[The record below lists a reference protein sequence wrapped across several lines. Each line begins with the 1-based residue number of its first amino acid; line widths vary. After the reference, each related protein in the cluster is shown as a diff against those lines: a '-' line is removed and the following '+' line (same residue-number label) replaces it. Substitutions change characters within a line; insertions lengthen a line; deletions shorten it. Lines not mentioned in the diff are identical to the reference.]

1 MSLRMPGLAIAIST
15 PNTRAAAVD
24 TVEFPANRGENRLAG
39 LLRVDAMNT
48 MSETVTD
55 RHGVRTLVCAPGG
68 TMLRTDREALD
79 VIGQALHH
87 EAELVAIPSKRF
99 DDAFFMLSTRVA
111 GEIIQKFVNYRLRLA
126 IVGDLSAHLDAS
138 SALRD
143 FVAESNRGRQVWFV
157 ADLAEVDARLARQQV
172 R

>member
-1 MSLRMPGLAIAIST
+1 MMP
-15 PNTRAAAVD
+15 
-24 TVEFPANRGENRLAG
+24 EN
-39 LLRVDAMNT
+39 
-48 MSETVTD
+48 VTN
-55 RHGVRTLVCAPGG
+55 RHGVRTLVCTPDG
-68 TMLRTDREALD
+68 TTLGTDREALD
-79 VIGQALHH
+79 VIGEALYH

-99 DDAFFMLSTRVA
+99 DDAFFTLSTRIA

-126 IVGDLSAHLDAS
+126 IVGDLSRHLDAS

-157 ADLAEVDARLARQQV
+157 ADLAELDTRLARQQA